1 MQIKFEQAFAQC
13 EQPLKDAILSLLLS
27 PIFDAT
33 ISPQDFKK
41 LLSSTKLSEDE
52 LKIQLLPFAASLSIA
67 PISQFHVGAIA
78 KGKSGRL
85 YFGAN
90 MEFTGLPLNQSVH
103 AEQSA
108 ICHAWLKGEPE
119 IIDITINY
127 SPCGHCRQFM
137 NELHGAENLLIQL
150 PNLPAK
156 KLAEY
161 LPDAFGPSDLLIDQP
176 LLTPIN
182 HGLPESGIDEL
193 TNAAID
199 ALNKSHAPYSKNL
212 CGLALRTPD
221 GQIFTGRYAENA
233 AFNPS
238 ISPFQVALISMTMA
252 GVEVTD
258 INEVSL
264 VELHYNVI
272 SLKEECERLLHQLN
286 PQAILTYHQL

>member
-1 MQIKFEQAFAQC
+1 MQTKFEQAIAQC
-13 EQPLKDAILSLLLS
+13 APPLKDNISLLLLS
-27 PIFDAT
+27 PDFDGT
-33 ISPQDFKK
+33 ISPQDFQT
-41 LLSSTKLSEDE
+41 LLSNTKLSEDA

-67 PISQFHVGAIA
+67 PISQFHVGAVV

-90 MEFTGLPLNQSVH
+90 MEFAGLPLNQSVH

-108 ICHAWLKGEPE
+108 ISHAWLKGESE

-137 NELHGAENLLIQL
+137 NELNGAENLLIQL
-150 PNLPAK
+150 PDLPAK
-156 KLAEY
+156 KLSEY
-161 LPDAFGPSDLLIDQP
+161 LPEAFGPSDLLIDQP

-199 ALNKSHAPYSKNL
+199 ALNKSHAPYSKNI
-212 CGLALRTPD
+212 CGLALNTSD
-221 GQIFTGRYAENA
+221 GRIFTGRYAENA

-238 ISPFQVALISMTMA
+238 ISPLQVALISMTMA
-252 GVEVTD
+252 GVDITD
-258 INEVSL
+258 IENAAL
-264 VELHYNVI
+264 VELHYSVI
-272 SLKEECERLLHQLN
+272 SLKGDCERLLHHLN
-286 PQAILTYHQL
+286 PQASLTYHQL